1 MINGHACKITDVEV
15 ITTGKHGHTKCHI
28 TGVDIFDGTSH
39 DFFETAGVGLDVTL
53 MSTSLILI

>member
-39 DFFETAGVGLDVTL
+39 DFFEQAEVRSVLT
-53 MSTSLILI
+53 